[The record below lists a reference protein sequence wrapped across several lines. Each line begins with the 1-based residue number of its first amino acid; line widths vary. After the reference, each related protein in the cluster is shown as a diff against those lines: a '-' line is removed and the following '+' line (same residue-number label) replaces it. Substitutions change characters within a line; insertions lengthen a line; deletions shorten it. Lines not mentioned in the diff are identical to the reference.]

1 MIIGKSNLASVCK
14 AMPKQDDDI
23 FEFDPNS
30 FWGDQEENKNI
41 NYVRVD
47 NKETGMIAMVSASM
61 LETQDKQQVLMQVDE
76 FYQQYNLFKSN
87 LKSEEIQQTARW
99 FKEDYQLLNLIA
111 RQVIFHLVNL
121 YEHRVKI
128 HLIKTG
134 KLHSQQPTF
143 TLNFDKEE
151 NLLSVK
157 LHLKK
162 KTLIATND

>member
-61 LETQDKQQVLMQVDE
+61 LETQDKQQVLMQVEE

-87 LKSEEIQQTARW
+87 
-99 FKEDYQLLNLIA
+99 
-111 RQVIFHLVNL
+111 
-121 YEHRVKI
+121 
-128 HLIKTG
+128 
-134 KLHSQQPTF
+134 
-143 TLNFDKEE
+143 
-151 NLLSVK
+151 
-157 LHLKK
+157 
-162 KTLIATND
+162 